1 MTTEN
6 YRHVFLYYKNRVSW
20 PPRFDSSDAD
30 PLPKLFI
37 STWKSDMD
45 DMTIKAKI
53 YVCEVNEDP
62 TRYYTKTRGDFSDG
76 DVLIFPDMI
85 KYRGLVESNVESFF
99 EDVLVNS
106 KPWSAGVPEVLTG
119 SYIYV
124 FALPKLDVR
133 TDDTVSFY
141 IQKFNIAIKRSRPD
155 NDIYITACCHVD
167 GYEGR
172 AIIFSQGPDGK
183 TAGHWCFSV
192 PPHEVADKVTQHI
205 KKIEPTR
212 EQIKRSFANV
222 KRVDHEKLANGESTN
237 KGKNRVKT
245 KRDEEDNHPDI
256 RTAVGVIVVAAAAIT
271 GAHIFLKGDND
282 SRL

>member
-45 DMTIKAKI
+45 NMTIKAKI

-62 TRYYTKTRGDFSDG
+62 TRYYTKIRGDFSDG

-106 KPWSAGVPEVLTG
+106 KPWSAGVPE
-119 SYIYV
+119 
-124 FALPKLDVR
+124 
-133 TDDTVSFY
+133 
-141 IQKFNIAIKRSRPD
+141 FNIAIKRSRPD
-155 NDIYITACCHVD
+155 NEIYITACCHVD

-183 TAGHWCFSV
+183 TSGHW
-192 PPHEVADKVTQHI
+192 
-205 KKIEPTR
+205 

-237 KGKNRVKT
+237 KGA
-245 KRDEEDNHPDI
+245 KRLI
-256 RTAVGVIVVAAAAIT
+256 IL
-271 GAHIFLKGDND
+271 IFAQPLV
-282 SRL
+282 

>member
-45 DMTIKAKI
+45 NMTIKAKI

-62 TRYYTKTRGDFSDG
+62 TRYYTKIRGDFSDG

-119 SYIYV
+119 VARTMRYILLLV
-124 FALPKLDVR
+124 VMLMGTKGVQ
-133 TDDTVSFY
+133 S
-141 IQKFNIAIKRSRPD
+141 
-155 NDIYITACCHVD
+155 
-167 GYEGR
+167 
-172 AIIFSQGPDGK
+172 
-183 TAGHWCFSV
+183 FSV
-192 PPHEVADKVTQHI
+192 RDQMEKLRATV
-205 KKIEPTR
+205 

-237 KGKNRVKT
+237 KGA
-245 KRDEEDNHPDI
+245 KRLI
-256 RTAVGVIVVAAAAIT
+256 IL
-271 GAHIFLKGDND
+271 IFAQPLV
-282 SRL
+282 